1 MNTFKKGRAAESK
14 AAEFLEQQ
22 GFKII
27 EKNFYCKGGEIDII
41 AFKNDTFHFIE
52 VKSGIN
58 FEPVYN
64 ITPQKINRIT
74 KCLLRYIQ
82 KNKITSAYCISAVI
96 IKQDCIELIENLTL

>member
-1 MNTFKKGRAAESK
+1 MNTFNKGRAAESK
-14 AAEFLEQQ
+14 AADFLESK

-41 AFKNDTFHFIE
+41 AFKNDTFHFVE
-52 VKSGIN
+52 VKSGRD

-64 ITPQKINRIT
+64 ITPQKIKRIT
-74 KCLLRYIQ
+74 KCLFRYVQ

-96 IKQDCIELIENLTL
+96 IKENSIELIENLTL